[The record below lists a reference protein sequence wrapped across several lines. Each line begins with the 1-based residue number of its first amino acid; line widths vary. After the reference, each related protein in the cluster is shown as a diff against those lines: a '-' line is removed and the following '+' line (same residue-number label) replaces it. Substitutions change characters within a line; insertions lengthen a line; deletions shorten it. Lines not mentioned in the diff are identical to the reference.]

1 MLDDDDD
8 DDENTDDNDDDDDPD
23 FLVNAFCFIDK
34 KRLLALVDKEKS
46 ANDTMI

>member
-1 MLDDDDD
+1 MLDDD

-23 FLVNAFCFIDK
+23 FVVKNAFCFIDK